1 MRKSLKKNCG
11 LLYWLLT
18 VVTLAAPAT
27 FSAVE
32 AKEAASAEAESDAD
46 LAIPSDAII
55 LKDEEPLTVNTRL
68 GVAQKSVNI
77 RAVQKEVLNIAIP
90 EESPE
95 EVEERAPVEE

>member
-11 LLYWLLT
+11 LLYWLLI

-27 FSAVE
+27 FAAVE
-32 AKEAASAEAESDAD
+32 AKEAGDTEAEAGSD
-46 LAIPSDAII
+46 LAIPPDAII
-55 LKDEEPLTVNTRL
+55 LKDEEPLTVNARL
-68 GVAQKSVNI
+68 GAPQKIVNI